1 MSHSYRQPSPA
12 LPCLAQHYLAR
23 PGQAQPSPAQPC
35 HQNSITFRT
44 ALCLNEPFLQTAQPC
59 PALFGPTLPSQAR
72 PGPTQPSPTLPCPAH
87 FDIFLIWQAYYSGQ
101 GKMSAVCKNGSLR
114 HSAVLKVILFWLIK
128 TQCSSE
134 GYTVL
139 MTGQGWAGLGRAG
152 QGWAGQGRAGLGWAG
167 PGLAR

>member
-1 MSHSYRQPSPA
+1 MGCVLMSHSYRQPSPA

-72 PGPTQPSPTLPCPAH
+72 PGPTQPSPAH

-134 GYTVL
+134 LVVDWWSNGKS
-139 MTGQGWAGLGRAG
+139 
-152 QGWAGQGRAGLGWAG
+152 
-167 PGLAR
+167 PLARPPAKQ